1 MKEYI
6 SKEFI
11 INILDQYL
19 RESSGAEHFAY
30 NAIKMEVL
38 AMSDDD
44 IVVRFAEC
52 PHCGSEVYTENF
64 PFHCPYCGKRLHER

>member
-6 SKEFI
+6 SKEHI
-11 INILDQYL
+11 INILDQYIC
-19 RESSGAEHFAY
+19 ESRGAEHFAY
-30 NAIKMEVL
+30 NTIKMEVL

-52 PHCGSEVYTENF
+52 AECGSEVYIEDF
-64 PFHCPYCGKRLHER
+64 PMYCLYCGKKIEV